1 MAAPTTPDRP
11 TYVQRL
17 ARGSAG
23 REILPAPQSAPS
35 PVPPSPGFSDFGDD
49 APPKTPLP
57 PTARDAAAPP
67 GGAATP
73 VTPEESAPV
82 ASVDEADV
90 FGAPVDEADV
100 FGTPQVTQ
108 CNDIFYGTPL
118 ESDKPD
124 WAIEMPPGWG
134 C

>member
-1 MAAPTTPDRP
+1 MHPGRH
-11 TYVQRL
+11 QRL

-49 APPKTPLP
+49 APPKTPAP

-90 FGAPVDEADV
+90 VASVDEADV
-100 FGTPQVTQ
+100 FGTPV
-108 CNDIFYGTPL
+108 DGGGDVFAYLDGL
-118 ESDKPD
+118 AREALD
-124 WAIEMPPGWG
+124 ALA
-134 C
+134 